1 MGNDSNQSILKRG
14 TLDEHESVFLRDVI
28 ADARAP
34 STRRAYRNDVRRF
47 TDWCAVREIDP
58 FPVEIEPLLK
68 HIIWMVEQGRK
79 LSTIERSIVSLSLAQ
94 DILKQGN
101 SLRSSVELR
110 EFLKGLRRRKRREEP
125 IKEAPALMLADLKE
139 FVATCDVTT
148 RSGLR
153 DRALLV
159 IGWFGAFRRSELV
172 ALNFGDVREVR
183 EGLRVHVRHSKT
195 DQEARGAIVGL
206 PRRTDALCP
215 VAAVRAWRAA
225 LRAESTT
232 ATEDGAAV
240 FVALDNRCRLRRLA
254 PQAVERILRTHAGP
268 PSEARPLWTPHSLRA
283 GFATEAARAGK
294 AIFAIKRQTR
304 HRSLAVLERY
314 MREAETF
321 VGNAADL

>member
-1 MGNDSNQSILKRG
+1 MGDDSNQGILKRG
-14 TLDEHESVFLRDVI
+14 TLDEHESAFLRDVI
-28 ADARAP
+28 AEARAP
-34 STRRAYRNDVRRF
+34 STRRAYRNDVQRF
-47 TDWCAVREIDP
+47 TDWCSVREIEP
-58 FPVEIEPLLK
+58 FPIEIESLLK
-68 HIIWMVEQGRK
+68 HLIWMVEQGRK
-79 LSTIERSIVSLSLAQ
+79 LSTIERSVVSLSLAQ
-94 DILKQGN
+94 DILKQGAP
-101 SLRSSVELR
+101 LRNSVELR

-125 IKEAPALMLADLKE
+125 VKEAPALMLADLKE
-139 FVATCDVTT
+139 LVGRCDLTT

-159 IGWFGAFRRSELV
+159 IGWFGAFRRSEIV

-183 EGLRVHVRHSKT
+183 EGLRVHVRFSKT
-195 DQEARGAIVGL
+195 DQEGYGAIVGL

-215 VAAVRAWRAA
+215 VSAFRAWRTA
-225 LRAESTT
+225 LKAEST
-232 ATEDGAAV
+232 AAAEDGAAV

-254 PQAVERILRTHAGP
+254 PQAVERVLRTHVRA

-294 AIFAIKRQTR
+294 PIFAIKRQTR

-321 VGNAADL
+321 VGNAAEL

>member
-1 MGNDSNQSILKRG
+1 MGNDSNQGMVKRG
-14 TLDEHESVFLRDVI
+14 TLDEHESAFLRDVI

-47 TDWCAVREIDP
+47 TEWCSVREVKA
-58 FPVEIEPLLK
+58 FPVDIEALLK
-68 HIIWMVEQGRK
+68 HLIWMVEQGRK
-79 LSTIERSIVSLSLAQ
+79 LSTIERSVVSLSLAQ
-94 DILKQGN
+94 DILKQGD

-110 EFLKGLRRRKRREEP
+110 EFLKGLRRRKRREEVV
-125 IKEAPALMLADLKE
+125 KEAPALMLADLRE
-139 FVATCDVTT
+139 LVANCDVTT

-159 IGWFGAFRRSELV
+159 VGWFGAFRRSELV

-183 EGLRVHVRHSKT
+183 EGLRIHVRHSKT

-206 PRRTDALCP
+206 PRRSDGLCP
-215 VAAVRAWRAA
+215 VQALRAWRAA
-225 LRAESTT
+225 LHDESKA
-232 ATEDGAAV
+232 ATEDGGAV

-254 PQAVERILRTHAGP
+254 PQAVERVLRARAGTS
-268 PSEARPLWTPHSLRA
+268 SEARPLWTPHSLRA

>member
-1 MGNDSNQSILKRG
+1 VGIDADKSLVKPG
-14 TLDEHESVFLRDVI
+14 TLDEHESAFLRGVI

-34 STRRAYRNDVRRF
+34 STRRAYGNDVRRF
-47 TDWCAVREIDP
+47 TEWCSLREITP
-58 FPVEIEPLLK
+58 FPVNIEALLK
-68 HIIWMVEQGRK
+68 HLIWMVEQGRK
-79 LSTIERSIVSLSLAQ
+79 LSTIERAVVSMSLAQ
-94 DILKQGN
+94 DILKQGD

-110 EFLKGLRRRKRREEP
+110 EFLKGLRRRKRREESV
-125 IKEAPALMLADLKE
+125 KEAPALMLADLKE
-139 FVATCDVTT
+139 LVGNCDVTK
-148 RSGLR
+148 RRGLR
-153 DRALLV
+153 DRALLT

-183 EGLRVHVRHSKT
+183 EGLRVNVRHSKT

-206 PRRTDALCP
+206 PRRTDSLCP
-215 VAAVRAWRAA
+215 VQA
-225 LRAESTT
+225 LRARRGALADESKA
-232 ATEDGAAV
+232 ATEDSAAV

-254 PQAVERILRTHAGP
+254 PQAVERVLRTHLGSG
-268 PSEARPLWTPHSLRA
+268 SEARPLWTPHSLRA

-294 AIFAIKRQTR
+294 PIFAIKRQTR